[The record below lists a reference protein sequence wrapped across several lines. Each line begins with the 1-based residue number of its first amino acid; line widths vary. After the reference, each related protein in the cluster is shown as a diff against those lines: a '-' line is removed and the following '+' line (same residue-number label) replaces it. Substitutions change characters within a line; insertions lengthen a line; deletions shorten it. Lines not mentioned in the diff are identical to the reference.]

1 MEKKILTKY
10 ERNLNETWTIYCIYC
25 LKLYFFYWK
34 IYDLKKLQIFTSSHR
49 NTPWN
54 ILKYSQFSRNASVF
68 LLNFQK
74 PTQRPLPRLLYH
86 RPAFLGHCTPK
97 LMHLSDSDSRS
108 VGFRQNNFAL
118 GIIVPFAKKR
128 LVCPAHLAIIPLAK
142 ISENIKQL
150 SYFWQI
156 YNLVKK

>member
-10 ERNLNETWTIYCIYC
+10 ERNLDETWLIYCIYC

-34 IYDLKKLQIFTSSHR
+34 IYDLKKLQIFTSSR
-49 NTPWN
+49 QNTPRN
-54 ILKYSQFSRNASVF
+54 VLKYPRFSQNASVF
-68 LLNFQK
+68 LLNFRK
-74 PTQRPLPRLLYH
+74 PTQCPLPQLLYR

-97 LMHLSDSDSRS
+97 LVYLSDSDSQS
-108 VGFRQNNFAL
+108 VGFRQNNFVL
-118 GIIVPFAKKR
+118 RIIVPFVKKR

-150 SYFWQI
+150 SYF
-156 YNLVKK
+156 